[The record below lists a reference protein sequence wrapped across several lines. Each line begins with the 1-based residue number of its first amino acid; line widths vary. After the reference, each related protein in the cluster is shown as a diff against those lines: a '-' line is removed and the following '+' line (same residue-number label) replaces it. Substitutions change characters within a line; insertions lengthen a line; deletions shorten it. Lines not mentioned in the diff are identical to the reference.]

1 MSLKI
6 SNLLDIEKYLLLE
19 IVYFHLPSEYKNR
32 ITKKTPLKLDA
43 FIDLM
48 DQCEYSLYPGFV
60 SRSQAGRKK
69 VRLRQ
74 AHFKRVYASSEN
86 LEKIS
91 ITGYVNDNYG
101 TYGNTA
107 DHHKT
112 SFVAMAF
119 EDDQNNAVVSF
130 SGCEQ
135 VSTTSTLLDWG
146 GCLVASLGVVT
157 SHHQKALA
165 FYDNQMAGILGERNI
180 LGHSKGGNLATYVFI
195 NRLNENTHAYCVNA
209 QPYCWYTMTETQKEA
224 LKSNRFEY
232 IVHADDPTRKASYV
246 SYISRTVPLN
256 SYAVKRFSDI
266 HGFAEV
272 SFDEFGNLEGTR
284 VIRETTSLLK
294 ARIFKDYTAEKRLTH
309 EQCMANFQTQLVE
322 IKSLPKLFST
332 TLDEMLIVTE
342 AQTAIIWL
350 KDKDSQGEF
359 IYPLIIKSP
368 VAKNFYQ
375 LKLRRGYGIAAQ
387 CVFDGLPLFIRD
399 SKQYQSRFESVDR
412 LMGLTITSQI
422 AVPLGIDESDV
433 FGALELVNK
442 KQGLFFNLD
451 DFTLVNDM
459 TLAMLEVFK
468 NSGQSLDKFRNF
480 SLLQIKKN
488 NKQIFAIEKNRYLE
502 KSFSSFNEKNAF
514 LQKISG
520 LSLEP
525 NERLI
530 FNRIIFTADKK
541 KQLKHLRNQEYAII
555 FENPHLRDES
565 IPVKG
570 LLIKLLF
577 QLREK
582 QINLNKIATMIDL
595 QNKLKTP
602 IKELSD
608 AEYIRLE
615 YGIARIRRPQLI
627 IVNTP
632 PERLK
637 KTAYDVLCRQ
647 LKKDCTKK
655 SATVIVFTNG
665 FKNEE
670 VRNDKLGNPRS

>member
-32 ITKKTPLKLDA
+32 ITRETPLKLDA

-60 SRSQAGRKK
+60 SRSQSGRKK

-74 AHFKRVYASSEN
+74 AHFRRVYASSEN
-86 LEKIS
+86 LENIN
-91 ITGYVNDNYG
+91 ITGYINDNYG

-135 VSTTSTLLDWG
+135 TSTTSTVLDWG
-146 GCLVASLGVVT
+146 GCLIASLGVVT
-157 SHHQKALA
+157 THHQKALA
-165 FYDNQMAGILGERNI
+165 FYDDQMADILGERNI

-195 NRLNENTHAYCVNA
+195 NRLNENTNAYCVNA

-224 LKSNRFEY
+224 LKTNRFEY
-232 IVHADDPTRKASYV
+232 IVHADDPTRNASYV
-246 SYISRTVPLN
+246 SYISRTAPLN
-256 SYAVKRFSDI
+256 SYAAKRFIDI

-284 VIRETTSLLK
+284 VIRETTGQLK
-294 ARIFKDYTAEKRLTH
+294 ARIFKDFAAEKRPTH
-309 EQCMANFQTQLVE
+309 EECMANFKKQLG
-322 IKSLPKLFST
+322 KTTSLPKLFST
-332 TLDEMLIVTE
+332 TLDEMLMVTE
-342 AQTAIIWL
+342 AQAAIIWL
-350 KDKDSQGEF
+350 KDEDTQGAF
-359 IYPLIIKSP
+359 IYPLIIKSS
-368 VAKNFYQ
+368 VAKDFYQ
-375 LKLRRGYGIAAQ
+375 LKLRRGFGIATQ

-399 SKQYQSRFESVDR
+399 SKQYKIRFKGVDR
-412 LMGLTITSQI
+412 VMGLTITSEI

-442 KQGLFFNLD
+442 KQGLFSLD
-451 DFTLVNDM
+451 DFALVNDM

-468 NSGQSLDKFRNF
+468 NSGQSLANFRNF
-480 SLLQIKKN
+480 SLLQLKKS
-488 NKQIFAIEKNRYLE
+488 NKQIFAIEKNHYLE
-502 KSFSSFNEKNAF
+502 KSFTSVEEKNTF
-514 LQKISG
+514 IKKISG

-530 FNRIIFTADKK
+530 FNRITFTAAKQE
-541 KQLKHLRNQEYAII
+541 QLKHLRNQEYVVI
-555 FENPHLRDES
+555 FEHPYLRES
-565 IPVKG
+565 NTSVKR

-577 QLREK
+577 YLRENRV
-582 QINLNKIATMIDL
+582 NLNKVATMIGL

-602 IKELSD
+602 IKDLSD

-615 YGIARIRRPQLI
+615 YATARIRRPKLI

-632 PERLK
+632 PEGLK
-637 KTAYDVLCRQ
+637 NAAYSVLCKQ
-647 LKKDCTKK
+647 LKKDCAKK
-655 SATVIVFTNG
+655 STTVIVFVNEL
-665 FKNEE
+665 KNEE
-670 VRNDKLGNPRS
+670 VKNDKLGNSRP